1 MDSDLEL
8 QRMDPEFEK
17 KYFKLLLEFHK
28 NRIQVVSQGSTKC
41 KGCENDKI
49 ISQSNNL
56 LTLNCGEGST
66 KCGVQFSIQLPQY
79 QHYDIYSKLLK
90 DKIDGQNHYYT
101 NDIDDL
107 SVYNLEA
114 LKKYLDIDDQYNEQ
128 KEMKNEAGNI
138 LTIIK
143 DFYSKNNNMS
153 DIEKN
158 IKELSIIKHKINNDK
173 QKIMKQLLS
182 ERETDKKII
191 LRKRYA
197 ELAREEKINIYPLI
211 EGLNNKN
218 LKYLM
223 MKHPII
229 NEYSDNYKE
238 KIKTKKTKKKKQN
251 DEDQLI
257 EIILDFFKKNN
268 GEMTKSEYKEI
279 KGNYKTEWGERL
291 FSSLRFSPEDH
302 DKDIHPWKKKEQKKY
317 GPIIEEPL
325 NDKIRL
331 TQKWIQF
338 LIEEEDEQTDEIL
351 NEGYELCK
359 RLAHDK
365 LSIEDINQRR
375 DIIRQKLIKEIGEDI
390 SHEDIKKINA
400 NHLLLMFQLYD
411 KHFFDDEL
419 QKLSTTTGCKWV
431 ICWNDRCT
439 STAGRVHPACKE
451 GECEIIKLE
460 LATKVFKKALKKFS
474 ESEDSFIKLDKE
486 NKCDSI
492 LSCLTFIFEH
502 ELIHALQVC
511 FCQKW
516 MRSNKG
522 PHNWDQKTAPSS
534 GHSKTF
540 MTILNNKFG
549 HLTFKH
555 SLLLNNDEY
564 KKQFGD

>member
-238 KIKTKKTKKKKQN
+238 KIKTKKTKKKKKQN
-251 DEDQLI
+251 DEDQ
-257 EIILDFFKKNN
+257 
-268 GEMTKSEYKEI
+268 
-279 KGNYKTEWGERL
+279 
-291 FSSLRFSPEDH
+291 
-302 DKDIHPWKKKEQKKY
+302 
-317 GPIIEEPL
+317 
-325 NDKIRL
+325 
-331 TQKWIQF
+331 
-338 LIEEEDEQTDEIL
+338 
-351 NEGYELCK
+351 
-359 RLAHDK
+359 
-365 LSIEDINQRR
+365 
-375 DIIRQKLIKEIGEDI
+375 
-390 SHEDIKKINA
+390 
-400 NHLLLMFQLYD
+400 
-411 KHFFDDEL
+411 
-419 QKLSTTTGCKWV
+419 
-431 ICWNDRCT
+431 
-439 STAGRVHPACKE
+439 
-451 GECEIIKLE
+451 
-460 LATKVFKKALKKFS
+460 
-474 ESEDSFIKLDKE
+474 
-486 NKCDSI
+486 
-492 LSCLTFIFEH
+492 
-502 ELIHALQVC
+502 
-511 FCQKW
+511 
-516 MRSNKG
+516 
-522 PHNWDQKTAPSS
+522 
-534 GHSKTF
+534 
-540 MTILNNKFG
+540 
-549 HLTFKH
+549 
-555 SLLLNNDEY
+555 
-564 KKQFGD
+564 